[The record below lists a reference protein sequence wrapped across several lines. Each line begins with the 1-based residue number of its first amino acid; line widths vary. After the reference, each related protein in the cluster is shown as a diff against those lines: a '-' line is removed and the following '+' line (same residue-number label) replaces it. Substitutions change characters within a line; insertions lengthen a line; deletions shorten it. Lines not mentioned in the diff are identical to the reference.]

1 LSMTRPPMTRS
12 LWLEGTQRI
21 YLSRFSLVDCYKDLD
36 NVNKLVS
43 SHFPIQFIT
52 ISLWYK
58 YHSIKSNSFLD
69 LFLAHTS
76 FQYGKNDRGK
86 VLPTSITMGLEN
98 KFFFLQN
105 PFGLNYVLER
115 SLFWSSFLV
124 FEIKLSLSMD
134 QKVITLSTCVPQVT
148 QTTLVGIQCLKNCVG
163 IMFGLSTWNILC
175 VYFPTTNVMVIW

>member
-1 LSMTRPPMTRS
+1 MYKRSFLKSYPRRFTHLHQLSMTRPPMTRS

-86 VLPTSITMGLEN
+86 VLPTSITMDLESE
-98 KFFFLQN
+98 FLFLQH
-105 PFGLNYVLER
+105 PFGLNYVLEE
-115 SLFWSSFLV
+115 SLFWSLFLI
-124 FEIKLSLSMD
+124 FELIYGPKSSNIVNLCAPSHLD
-134 QKVITLSTCVPQVT
+134 Y
-148 QTTLVGIQCLKNCVG
+148 
-163 IMFGLSTWNILC
+163 FGRDPMS
-175 VYFPTTNVMVIW
+175 